1 MRNIRFKWTQS
12 SKETFDSLGHT
23 CFARWALAP
32 YTSSSLPLPC
42 SLYLPLT
49 MAIIITNWLCLLC
62 QALFGFLEN
71 LLILHW
77 IKIKICLHGLRQ
89 LSRPLGSTLLPAAA
103 AVARDCF
110 RISNSSNSNNEQ
122 QQQHRNFQCFATV
135 YYFCSSA
142 EPAVDTFTPIYL
154 TLSPHT
160 ALKHPPLD
168 CCCLELTENP
178 FVATICCAKI
188 KTFNLLLIN

>member
-89 LSRPLGSTLLPAAA
+89 LSSPLGSTLLPLLLLWPEIVFASATAATA
-103 AVARDCF
+103 TM
-110 RISNSSNSNNEQ
+110 NSSSNIAIFNALPQ
-122 QQQHRNFQCFATV
+122 FIIFVHQLSLPSTHLPP
-135 YYFCSSA
+135 SSS
-142 EPAVDTFTPIYL
+142 L
-154 TLSPHT
+154 
-160 ALKHPPLD
+160 PLPLH
-168 CCCLELTENP
+168 CP
-178 FVATICCAKI
+178 
-188 KTFNLLLIN
+188 

>member
-1 MRNIRFKWTQS
+1 MNSKFERNFRLAWAHLLCQVS
-12 SKETFDSLGHT
+12 T
-23 CFARWALAP
+23 CP
-32 YTSSSLPLPC
+32 SPSLPLLC
-42 SLYLPLT
+42 CLYLPLT

-89 LSRPLGSTLLPAAA
+89 LSSPLGSTLLPLLLWPEIVFASATAATA
-103 AVARDCF
+103 TM
-110 RISNSSNSNNEQ
+110 NSSSNIAIFNALPQ
-122 QQQHRNFQCFATV
+122 FIIFVHQ
-135 YYFCSSA
+135 
-142 EPAVDTFTPIYL
+142 
-154 TLSPHT
+154 LSLPSTHLPPSTSLPLPLT
-160 ALKHPPLD
+160 ALKHPSLG